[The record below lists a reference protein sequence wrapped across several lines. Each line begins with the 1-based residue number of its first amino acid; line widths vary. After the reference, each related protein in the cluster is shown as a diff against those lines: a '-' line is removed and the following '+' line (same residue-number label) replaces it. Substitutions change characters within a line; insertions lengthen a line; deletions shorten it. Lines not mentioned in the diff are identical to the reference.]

1 MYKYSK
7 KAEERYLSNP
17 CEAFILYKFAQSES
31 GQEYIHNKLEKIDA
45 NESPEKAEI
54 RRNKQLD
61 QIKQMCDEALKNLTI
76 KFDQDVLNWIRA
88 NQESIFQK
96 DIKF

>member
-31 GQEYIHNKLEKIDA
+31 GQEYINNKLEKIDA
-45 NESPEKAEI
+45 NETVVKAKE
-54 RRNKQLD
+54 RRGKQLD
-61 QIKQMCDEALKNLTI
+61 QIK
-76 KFDQDVLNWIRA
+76 
-88 NQESIFQK
+88 
-96 DIKF
+96 